1 MVVRGRD
8 DRLPGFDAVYAEH
21 RDALLRLAVLICGDR
36 PRAED
41 AVAEAFARTYPRW
54 RRGGVREP
62 AWYLRRALVNELTQG
77 FRHRAVERR
86 AQARRTGDGR
96 GHTSFDSE
104 VSDRS
109 SLTAALAALSDGQ
122 RAVLVLRFYEDLSE
136 ADTAAVLGIA
146 PGTVKSR
153 VSRALARLR
162 EALDAESD
170 RDDSEENADA

>member
-1 MVVRGRD
+1 M
-8 DRLPGFDAVYAEH
+8 
-21 RDALLRLAVLICGDR
+21 
-36 PRAED
+36 
-41 AVAEAFARTYPRW
+41 
-54 RRGGVREP
+54 
-62 AWYLRRALVNELTQG
+62 
-77 FRHRAVERR
+77 
-86 AQARRTGDGR
+86 
-96 GHTSFDSE
+96 
-104 VSDRS
+104 SDRS